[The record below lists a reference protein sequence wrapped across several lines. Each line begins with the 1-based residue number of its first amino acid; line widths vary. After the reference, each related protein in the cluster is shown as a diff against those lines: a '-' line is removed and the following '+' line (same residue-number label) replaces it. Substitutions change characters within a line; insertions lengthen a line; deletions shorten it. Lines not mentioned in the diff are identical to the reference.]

1 MTNSDL
7 TLGKWSKVEYLSHRM
22 SLTAEKLE
30 KQQLG
35 QQKQKQWLVDLSE
48 TIGSVFI
55 YTDNNFTDGNNRL

>member
-1 MTNSDL
+1 
-7 TLGKWSKVEYLSHRM
+7 M